1 MRVWSALVVLAV
13 AATELVA
20 GEAGA
25 LDEALKEGG
34 LKEDA
39 SAITED
45 KERFFGSY
53 YTQTRTV
60 VSAFTSTVFLS
71 CLSGTSAVKCAGR
84 RRRSLHD
91 TNIKTLIQEFDEPS
105 LLDTSGD
112 GGVAALEASDQEPNE
127 KLFGISIWTTTATTT
142 SVTVF
147 FTNTST
153 TIRISYYCIAAGL
166 VLPVQRCP
174 GLNWPGMP
182 AAHNSNEQGK
192 MLRARQVSASLL
204 CQMQF
209 ATLVMICLAATAA
222 EGSQQQEQQEPEEVV
237 ADVKLSPEESDRERF
252 FKTYSTTTY
261 TDVVMV
267 TSTVFYSC
275 LSGTSPAVCQGRRR
289 KRSFLNINRRQLAL
303 DSEDDALLSS
313 IQDYTEDPDGAN
325 KELTEPSSHN
335 PSSKFLGINVW
346 TISRTTTTVTML
358 YTNTSTT
365 IRLSYFCQ
373 AGQIQ
378 IPIFNCA

>member
-71 CLSGTSAVKCAGR
+71 CLSGTSTVKCAGR

-174 GLNWPGMP
+174 GGQGLDPCGCLLVLYITNCGGETLTSSYRPG
-182 AAHNSNEQGK
+182 
-192 MLRARQVSASLL
+192 
-204 CQMQF
+204 MQF

-222 EGSQQQEQQEPEEVV
+222 EGSQQQEQHEPEEVV